1 MSAPSIHGGEYL
13 PAGYTQRRE
22 RLLRAIGSPEA
33 RAWLE
38 ARLADELREAPFKPG
53 DHATDAAWRGGRV
66 AALRDI
72 LGELR
77 AATPQEQ
84 R

>member
-1 MSAPSIHGGEYL
+1 MHDARNPTSAYL
-13 PAGYTQRRE
+13 PPGYQERRE
-22 RLLRAIGSPEA
+22 RLLRALGTPEA

-38 ARLADELREAPFKPG
+38 QRLASEVDQAPFKLG
-53 DHATDAAWRGGRV
+53 DHPTDVAWRGGRV
-66 AALRDI
+66 AMLRDI

-77 AATPQEQ
+77 AATPET